1 MERTISAL
9 VARFI
14 IQAGRRV
21 SAADERST
29 EARYR
34 RRQSDHFNA
43 RGSRHGK
50 PPYLAGD
57 VESADVKITTVGP
70 WPLPKKRIAMR
81 AHILVALAV
90 LLAPGVPAFA
100 QITDAATSSPRT
112 ACAQQCSPTLG
123 EGPPASSG
131 DLRLVGQTLD
141 DAAGFALEQLIIAL
155 HDSALIGATPIP
167 GPVRQR
173 LSGYASENSMNRV
186 RYKIDDSGLLNL
198 TQVLESGGIAAVT
211 LIDVVIFRG
220 PSEAND
226 PSIWAHELTHV
237 DQYMAW
243 GLHGF
248 AVQYARDPNSVEKP
262 AYAKGNG
269 YWAWARQHSR

>member
-1 MERTISAL
+1 M
-9 VARFI
+9 
-14 IQAGRRV
+14 
-21 SAADERST
+21 
-29 EARYR
+29 
-34 RRQSDHFNA
+34 
-43 RGSRHGK
+43 

-57 VESADVKITTVGP
+57 VESADVKIITVGS
-70 WPLPKKRIAMR
+70 WSLPRKRIAMR
-81 AHILVALAV
+81 AHILVTLAG
-90 LLAPGVPAFA
+90 LLASPGVPAFA
-100 QITDAATSSPRT
+100 QIIDAAISSPRT
-112 ACAQQCSPTLG
+112 ACAQQCSPPLG

-155 HDSALIGATPIP
+155 HDSAIVGATPIP
-167 GPVRQR
+167 DRVRQR

-198 TQVLESGGIAAVT
+198 TQVLESGGISAVT

-237 DQYMAW
+237 DQYIAW

-248 AVQYARDPNSVEKP
+248 AIQYARDPSSIEKP
-262 AYAKGNG
+262 AYARGNG